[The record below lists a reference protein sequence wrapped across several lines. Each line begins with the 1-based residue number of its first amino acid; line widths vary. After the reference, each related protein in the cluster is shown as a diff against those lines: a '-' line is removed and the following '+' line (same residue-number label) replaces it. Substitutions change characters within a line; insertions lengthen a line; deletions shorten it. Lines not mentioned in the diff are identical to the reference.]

1 MTTIDSRRQYID
13 ADQQPSS
20 ASSTSAAQM
29 HSPAE
34 NPPSVSTKRQGI
46 YSWER
51 SEWVAYALCREDGG
65 DSLFVKGAAQRAA
78 ALCCRDCPVLIQCR
92 ADALDSRVEFGVWG
106 GMTERERR
114 SILRHFPDVPSWRD
128 LLDPLSRN
136 TIIAEGEGDPE
147 GALEALKTLNVN
159 TERRFKRHKSSQ
171 IQQFTRVLTDIAN
184 RLDAASEDDDD
195 SEIETLEAIETLR
208 NFGGRAEPD

>member
-1 MTTIDSRRQYID
+1 MTTIDSRRQYAE
-13 ADQQPSS
+13 ADQQATS
-20 ASSTSAAQM
+20 ASTVPASEM

-34 NPPSVSTKRQGI
+34 NPPAPSSKRQGI

-51 SEWVAYALCREDGG
+51 SEWVAHALCREDGG

-78 ALCCRDCPVLIQCR
+78 ALRCRDCPVLIQCR

-128 LLDPLSRN
+128 LLDPLSRSE
-136 TIIAEGEGDPE
+136 TIAEGEGDPE

-171 IQQFTRVLTDIAN
+171 IQQFTRVLTEIAN
-184 RLDAASEDDDD
+184 RLDSASEDDDD

-208 NFGGRAEPD
+208 NFGGRVEPD

>member
-1 MTTIDSRRQYID
+1 MTTIDYQRPYADTDQY
-13 ADQQPSS
+13 SS
-20 ASSTSAAQM
+20 SVSSPTNAQA

-34 NPPSVSTKRQGI
+34 TTSAASTKRQGI

-51 SEWVAYALCREDGG
+51 SEWVAHALCRDDSG
-65 DSLFVKGAAQRAA
+65 DSLFVKGAAQRDAT
-78 ALCCRDCPVLIQCR
+78 LRCRDCPVLTQCR

-128 LLDPLSRN
+128 LLDPL
-136 TIIAEGEGDPE
+136 THMDTVVEGEGDPV
-147 GALEALKTLNVN
+147 GAMEALKTLDMNA
-159 TERRFKRHKSSQ
+159 ERRFKRYKSSQ
-171 IQQFTRVLTDIAN
+171 MRQFTRVLTDIAN

-195 SEIETLEAIETLR
+195 SEIETLEAVEALR
-208 NFGGRAEPD
+208 NFDNHPDFD